1 MYLGLDSLD
10 ERWPNNNNNNNSTT
24 LSSFENNSSKQ
35 CPKRNLGIIGEDP
48 SASKST
54 RLHVCDLLIF
64 LYQFEVYSIDLSKM
78 MGFFSKVLNWKRLFL
93 KLNKFHL

>member
-10 ERWPNNNNNNNSTT
+10 ERWPNNNNNNST

-48 SASKST
+48 SASKSV
-54 RLHVCDLLIF
+54 RLHVSDLLIF
-64 LYQFEVYSIDLSKM
+64 LYQFEVYSIDLSNM
-78 MGFFSKVLNWKRLFL
+78 MGFFSEVLNWKRLFL
-93 KLNKFHL
+93 KLRPIPH